1 MPLREDVLQPIQGDN
16 PSGPNLYYSPLF
28 DKIKEA
34 RRQEMAGPMGAWEH
48 DVKTADYVLV
58 IKLAEEA
65 LATKT
70 KDLWLGVW
78 LTEALISREQFAGLQ
93 AGLELIRALLEN
105 FWDTLHP
112 ELEDGDAELRAAP
125 LEWLGNYLE
134 PDKGYSPVL
143 AVRFVPLNIRGLH
156 FFQYK
161 ESQAV
166 GYEEA
171 VKSNEQRR
179 KAREES
185 IKEGKIAPEA
195 FDAALTETPKEWV
208 RKLDADLK
216 GSLASLQ
223 TLDELCQAK
232 FGNVAPSFTKLKRA
246 LEEVEG
252 TVHVLLLKKLEQDP
266 DPLPPP
272 EFMTQAGGEAGAAGD
287 GAAAGTV
294 QAPERMGSLQ
304 IDPEKLDVLI
314 GAELHSRD
322 DAVVRVAAVARYLR
336 QREPSSPVPYLL
348 LRAFRWGELRD
359 AADGQLSQIMEAPPA
374 EIRAALR
381 RHSQASNW
389 KQLLETAETAMS
401 QGFGRGWLDI
411 QRYAIRAC
419 EELGYKN
426 AGKAL
431 RAELKALLAD
441 LPELPNQIMQDDTG
455 AANPDTIAWLRQE
468 GYVAKP

>member
-16 PSGPNLYYSPLF
+16 PSGANLYYSPLF

-34 RRQEMAGPMGAWEH
+34 RRQEMGGPMGAWER
-48 DVKTADYVLV
+48 DVKAADYALV

-70 KDLWLGVW
+70 KDLWLAVW

-93 AGLELIRALLEN
+93 AGLDLIQALLGN

-134 PDKGYSPVL
+134 PDKGSSPAL
-143 AVRFVPLNIRGLH
+143 AVRFVPLNSRGLH
-156 FFQYK
+156 YFQYK
-161 ESQAV
+161 EAQAV

-171 VKSNEQRR
+171 VKGNEQRR
-179 KAREES
+179 KARDES
-185 IKEGKIAPEA
+185 IKDGKTPPEA
-195 FDAALTETPKEWV
+195 FDAALIETPKPWV
-208 RKLDADLK
+208 RKLEADLK

-223 TLDELCQAK
+223 ALDELCQAK
-232 FGNVAPSFTKLKRA
+232 FGNAAPSFSKLKRA
-246 LEEVEG
+246 LEELDG
-252 TVHVLLLKKLEQDP
+252 TVHVQLLKKLEQDP
-266 DPLPPP
+266 DPPPPP
-272 EFMTQAGGEAGAAGD
+272 EFLMEAGVAAADGN
-287 GAAAGTV
+287 GAATAV
-294 QAPERMGSLQ
+294 ALERIGSLQ
-304 IDPEKLDVLI
+304 IDPEHLDALI
-314 GAELHSRD
+314 GAALHSRD
-322 DAVVRVAAVARYLR
+322 DAVLHVAAVARYLR

-359 AADGQLSQIMEAPPA
+359 AADGQLSQILEAPPA
-374 EIRAALR
+374 EIRASLR

-389 KQLLETAETAMS
+389 RQVLETAETAMS

-419 EELGYKN
+419 DELGYKN
-426 AGKAL
+426 ASKAL

-441 LPELPNQIMQDDTG
+441 LPGLPNLIMQDDTG
-455 AANPDTIAWLRQE
+455 AANPETIAWLRQE
-468 GYVAKP
+468 GYVPQS

>member
-1 MPLREDVLQPIQGDN
+1 MPLREDILQPIQGDN

-34 RRQEMAGPMGAWEH
+34 RRQEMAGPMGAWERE
-48 DVKTADYVLV
+48 VKTADYALV

-70 KDLWLGVW
+70 KDLWLGSW

-93 AGLELIRALLEN
+93 AGLDLIRALCEN

-112 ELEDGDAELRAAP
+112 EPEEGDLELRAAP
-125 LEWLGNYLE
+125 LEWFGNYLE
-134 PDKGYSPVL
+134 PDKGNSPAL

-166 GYEEA
+166 GYEDA
-171 VKSNEQRR
+171 VKGNEQRR
-179 KAREES
+179 KAREQA
-185 IKEGKIAPEA
+185 IKDGKTPPEA
-195 FDAALTETPKEWV
+195 FDAALIETPKEWV
-208 RKLDADLK
+208 RKLEADLK
-216 GSLASLQ
+216 ASLASLQ
-223 TLDELCQAK
+223 ALDELCQAK
-232 FGNVAPSFTKLKRA
+232 FGNAAPGFTKLKRS
-246 LEEVEG
+246 LDELDG

-266 DPLPPP
+266 DPPPPP
-272 EFMTQAGGEAGAAGD
+272 EFMVDAAAAANGDGTGAA
-287 GAAAGTV
+287 TV
-294 QAPERMGSLQ
+294 MAPERIGSLQ
-304 IDPEKLDVLI
+304 IDPEKLDTLI

-322 DAVVRVAAVARYLR
+322 DAVLRVAAVARYLR

-359 AADGQLSQIMEAPPA
+359 AADGQISQILEAPPA

-381 RHSQASNW
+381 RHSQAGNW
-389 KQLLETAETAMS
+389 RQVLETAETAMS

-419 EELGYKN
+419 DELGYKN
-426 AGKAL
+426 ASKAL

-441 LPELPNQIMQDDTG
+441 LPGLPNLIMQDDTG
-455 AANPDTIAWLRQE
+455 AANPETIAWLRQE
-468 GYVAKP
+468 GYVAQS

>member
-16 PSGPNLYYSPLF
+16 PSGANLYYSPLF

-34 RRQEMAGPMGAWEH
+34 RRQEMAGPMGAWER
-48 DVKTADYVLV
+48 DVKTADYAQV

-70 KDLWLGVW
+70 KDLWLGAW

-93 AGLELIRALLEN
+93 AGLDLIRALLEN

-112 ELEDGDAELRAAP
+112 EPEDGDLELRAAP
-125 LEWLGNYLE
+125 LEWFGNYLE
-134 PDKGYSPVL
+134 PDKGSSPAL
-143 AVRFVPLNIRGLH
+143 AVRFIPLNIRGLH

-161 ESQAV
+161 EAQAL

-171 VKSNEQRR
+171 VKNNDQRR
-179 KAREES
+179 KARGEA
-185 IKEGKIAPEA
+185 IKDGKIPPEA
-195 FDAALTETPKEWV
+195 FDAALIETPKEWV
-208 RKLDADLK
+208 RKLEADLK
-216 GSLASLQ
+216 GSLASLLA
-223 TLDELCQAK
+223 LDELCKAK
-232 FGNVAPSFTKLKRA
+232 FGNTAPGFSKLKRA
-246 LEEVEG
+246 LEELDG
-252 TVHVLLLKKLEQDP
+252 TVHVLLLKKLETDP

-272 EFMTQAGGEAGAAGD
+272 EFMADAAVANGDGPGAA
-287 GAAAGTV
+287 TV
-294 QAPERMGSLQ
+294 MATERIGSLQ
-304 IDPEKLDVLI
+304 IDPERLDMLI

-322 DAVVRVAAVARYLR
+322 DAVMRVAAVARYLR

-359 AADGQLSQIMEAPPA
+359 AADGQISQILEAPPA

-389 KQLLETAETAMS
+389 RQVLETAETAMS

-419 EELGYKN
+419 DELGYNN
-426 AGKAL
+426 ASKAL

-441 LPELPNQIMQDDTG
+441 LPGLPNLIMQDDTG
-455 AANPDTIAWLRQE
+455 AANPETIAWLRQE
-468 GYVAKP
+468 GYVAHS